1 MYTNTT
7 QYLRALA
14 SDLVHGCRRTAAD
27 GTVIYTPDGTASYD
41 GLWLRDF
48 SYMVEYAGFA
58 IPDQDI
64 VNCIRYAVRHRRA
77 DGWMPDRV
85 TTDGLAVYAA
95 GIAAAPVGEANLD
108 NTPFLIFTVDSLS
121 RRMDLEDFLPLFTEW
136 EADLEQGLFLLP
148 LEEHGL
154 VYNDVQA
161 PHSPYGFTDTIGKT
175 GTLYMESLLYWRAC
189 RMMEH
194 MCKTYGVGNPDHFA
208 EAAESVERSL
218 SLLFDPAA
226 GAFYA
231 ATKDCHQYDIW
242 GMAYMLYIGFPCSA
256 DEKQAV
262 LSFLEKNY
270 DACVYRGQVR
280 HLLKGQYWERLLIDV
295 EPETYQNGAYWATAS
310 GWMIWCLAQQ
320 NPALAVRA
328 LEDVVSCFKTDGSFE
343 CINEGY
349 EKLPLFVVSATNVCG
364 GFERTISDFPEF
376 GTGKID

>member
-121 RRMDLEDFLPLFTEW
+121 RRMDP
-136 EADLEQGLFLLP
+136 
-148 LEEHGL
+148 
-154 VYNDVQA
+154 
-161 PHSPYGFTDTIGKT
+161 
-175 GTLYMESLLYWRAC
+175 
-189 RMMEH
+189 
-194 MCKTYGVGNPDHFA
+194 
-208 EAAESVERSL
+208 
-218 SLLFDPAA
+218 
-226 GAFYA
+226 
-231 ATKDCHQYDIW
+231 
-242 GMAYMLYIGFPCSA
+242 
-256 DEKQAV
+256 
-262 LSFLEKNY
+262 
-270 DACVYRGQVR
+270 
-280 HLLKGQYWERLLIDV
+280 
-295 EPETYQNGAYWATAS
+295 
-310 GWMIWCLAQQ
+310 
-320 NPALAVRA
+320 
-328 LEDVVSCFKTDGSFE
+328 
-343 CINEGY
+343 
-349 EKLPLFVVSATNVCG
+349 
-364 GFERTISDFPEF
+364 
-376 GTGKID
+376 

>member
-7 QYLRALA
+7 QYLRSLA

-121 RRMDLEDFLPLFTEW
+121 RRMDPETFLPLFTEW

-148 LEEHGL
+148 IDENGL
-154 VYNDVQA
+154 VYNDVQK
-161 PHSPYGFTDTIGKT
+161 PHSPYGFTDTIGN
-175 GTLYMESLLYWRAC
+175 MWRAGLYFPLFG
-189 RMMEH
+189 
-194 MCKTYGVGNPDHFA
+194 TYLPVLPIYRF
-208 EAAESVERSL
+208 
-218 SLLFDPAA
+218 F
-226 GAFYA
+226 
-231 ATKDCHQYDIW
+231 Q
-242 GMAYMLYIGFPCSA
+242 FPCMP
-256 DEKQAV
+256 
-262 LSFLEKNY
+262 F
-270 DACVYRGQVR
+270 C
-280 HLLKGQYWERLLIDV
+280 
-295 EPETYQNGAYWATAS
+295 
-310 GWMIWCLAQQ
+310 
-320 NPALAVRA
+320 
-328 LEDVVSCFKTDGSFE
+328 
-343 CINEGY
+343 
-349 EKLPLFVVSATNVCG
+349 
-364 GFERTISDFPEF
+364 
-376 GTGKID
+376 GTGKEEMTLTHLSYFFQIRCDKGATVGISRHPTGSVRFVCHMSSLISMRTGVILH

>member
-1 MYTNTT
+1 M
-7 QYLRALA
+7 
-14 SDLVHGCRRTAAD
+14 
-27 GTVIYTPDGTASYD
+27 
-41 GLWLRDF
+41 
-48 SYMVEYAGFA
+48 
-58 IPDQDI
+58 
-64 VNCIRYAVRHRRA
+64 
-77 DGWMPDRV
+77 
-85 TTDGLAVYAA
+85 
-95 GIAAAPVGEANLD
+95 
-108 NTPFLIFTVDSLS
+108 
-121 RRMDLEDFLPLFTEW
+121 
-136 EADLEQGLFLLP
+136 FLLP
-148 LEEHGL
+148 IDENGL
-154 VYNDVQA
+154 VYNDVQK

-242 GMAYMLYIGFPCSA
+242 GMAYMLYIGFPCST

-262 LSFLEKNY
+262 LSFLGKNY

-376 GTGKID
+376 GAGKID

>member
-121 RRMDLEDFLPLFTEW
+121 RRMDTDAFLPLFTEW
-136 EADLEQGLFLLP
+136 EAVLEQGLFLLP
-148 LEEHGL
+148 LDENGL
-154 VYNDVQA
+154 VYNDVQT

-189 RMMEH
+189 RMMER
-194 MCKTYGVGNPDHFA
+194 MCKTYGIKNPDRFA
-208 EAAESVERSL
+208 KAAESVERSL
-218 SLLFDPAA
+218 SLL
-226 GAFYA
+226 
-231 ATKDCHQYDIW
+231 
-242 GMAYMLYIGFPCSA
+242 
-256 DEKQAV
+256 
-262 LSFLEKNY
+262 
-270 DACVYRGQVR
+270 
-280 HLLKGQYWERLLIDV
+280 
-295 EPETYQNGAYWATAS
+295 
-310 GWMIWCLAQQ
+310 
-320 NPALAVRA
+320 PALFMPQQKTAISTTSGAWRTCFTSAFPALRTKNRRFSLFWKKIMMPASTAVR
-328 LEDVVSCFKTDGSFE
+328 F
-343 CINEGY
+343 
-349 EKLPLFVVSATNVCG
+349 AT
-364 GFERTISDFPEF
+364 S
-376 GTGKID
+376 

>member
-121 RRMDLEDFLPLFTEW
+121 RRMDTDAFLPLFTEW
-136 EADLEQGLFLLP
+136 EAVLEQGLFLLP
-148 LEEHGL
+148 IDENGL
-154 VYNDVQA
+154 VYNDVQK

-242 GMAYMLYIGFPCSA
+242 GMAYMLY
-256 DEKQAV
+256 
-262 LSFLEKNY
+262 
-270 DACVYRGQVR
+270 
-280 HLLKGQYWERLLIDV
+280 LLCGRKTGGSLF
-295 EPETYQNGAYWATAS
+295 S
-310 GWMIWCLAQQ
+310 G
-320 NPALAVRA
+320 
-328 LEDVVSCFKTDGSFE
+328 K
-343 CINEGY
+343 
-349 EKLPLFVVSATNVCG
+349 KL
-364 GFERTISDFPEF
+364 
-376 GTGKID
+376 

>member
-7 QYLRALA
+7 QYLRSLA

-121 RRMDLEDFLPLFTEW
+121 RRMDTDAFLPLFTEW
-136 EADLEQGLFLLP
+136 EAVLEQGLFLLP
-148 LEEHGL
+148 IDENGL
-154 VYNDVQA
+154 VYNDVQK

-189 RMMEH
+189 RMMDTCAKPTVSEIRTTSQ
-194 MCKTYGVGNPDHFA
+194 KLPRQSSA
-208 EAAESVERSL
+208 
-218 SLLFDPAA
+218 P
-226 GAFYA
+226 
-231 ATKDCHQYDIW
+231 
-242 GMAYMLYIGFPCSA
+242 FPCC
-256 DEKQAV
+256 
-262 LSFLEKNY
+262 LI
-270 DACVYRGQVR
+270 
-280 HLLKGQYWERLLIDV
+280 LL
-295 EPETYQNGAYWATAS
+295 
-310 GWMIWCLAQQ
+310 
-320 NPALAVRA
+320 PALFMLQQKTAISTTSGAWRTCFTLAFPALRTKNRRFSLFWKKIMMPASTAVR
-328 LEDVVSCFKTDGSFE
+328 F
-343 CINEGY
+343 
-349 EKLPLFVVSATNVCG
+349 AT
-364 GFERTISDFPEF
+364 S
-376 GTGKID
+376 

>member
-121 RRMDLEDFLPLFTEW
+121 RRMDPEAFLPLFTEW

-154 VYNDVQA
+154 IYNDVQTPILPMA
-161 PHSPYGFTDTIGKT
+161 SPIPSAKP
-175 GTLYMESLLYWRAC
+175 A
-189 RMMEH
+189 
-194 MCKTYGVGNPDHFA
+194 
-208 EAAESVERSL
+208 RS
-218 SLLFDPAA
+218 
-226 GAFYA
+226 
-231 ATKDCHQYDIW
+231 IW
-242 GMAYMLYIGFPCSA
+242 NPCSTGA
-256 DEKQAV
+256 PAV
-262 LSFLEKNY
+262 
-270 DACVYRGQVR
+270 
-280 HLLKGQYWERLLIDV
+280 
-295 EPETYQNGAYWATAS
+295 
-310 GWMIWCLAQQ
+310 
-320 NPALAVRA
+320 
-328 LEDVVSCFKTDGSFE
+328 
-343 CINEGY
+343 
-349 EKLPLFVVSATNVCG
+349 
-364 GFERTISDFPEF
+364 
-376 GTGKID
+376 

>member
-7 QYLRALA
+7 QYLRSLA

-121 RRMDLEDFLPLFTEW
+121 RRMDPETFLPLFTEW

-148 LEEHGL
+148 IDENGL
-154 VYNDVQA
+154 VYNDVQK

-194 MCKTYGVGNPDHFA
+194 MCKTYGVGNPTT
-208 EAAESVERSL
+208 SQKLPNL
-218 SLLFDPAA
+218 SSAPFPCCLILLPAL
-226 GAFYA
+226 FMLQQ
-231 ATKDCHQYDIW
+231 KDCHQYDIW

-262 LSFLEKNY
+262 LSFLEK
-270 DACVYRGQVR
+270 
-280 HLLKGQYWERLLIDV
+280 IMM
-295 EPETYQNGAYWATAS
+295 PAS
-310 GWMIWCLAQQ
+310 T
-320 NPALAVRA
+320 AVR
-328 LEDVVSCFKTDGSFE
+328 F
-343 CINEGY
+343 
-349 EKLPLFVVSATNVCG
+349 AT
-364 GFERTISDFPEF
+364 S
-376 GTGKID
+376 

>member
-121 RRMDLEDFLPLFTEW
+121 RRMDPEAFLPLFTEW

-154 VYNDVQA
+154 VYNDVQK

-208 EAAESVERSL
+208 EAAE
-218 SLLFDPAA
+218 
-226 GAFYA
+226 
-231 ATKDCHQYDIW
+231 
-242 GMAYMLYIGFPCSA
+242 
-256 DEKQAV
+256 AV
-262 LSFLEKNY
+262 T
-270 DACVYRGQVR
+270 V
-280 HLLKGQYWERLLIDV
+280 
-295 EPETYQNGAYWATAS
+295 
-310 GWMIWCLAQQ
+310 
-320 NPALAVRA
+320 
-328 LEDVVSCFKTDGSFE
+328 
-343 CINEGY
+343 
-349 EKLPLFVVSATNVCG
+349 
-364 GFERTISDFPEF
+364 
-376 GTGKID
+376 

>member
-121 RRMDLEDFLPLFTEW
+121 RRLP
-136 EADLEQGLFLLP
+136 AS
-148 LEEHGL
+148 
-154 VYNDVQA
+154 VYRMGGR
-161 PHSPYGFTDTIGKT
+161 S
-175 GTLYMESLLYWRAC
+175 RA
-189 RMMEH
+189 
-194 MCKTYGVGNPDHFA
+194 GIV
-208 EAAESVERSL
+208 
-218 SLLFDPAA
+218 PAA
-226 GAFYA
+226 PRGTRSGLQRRSDPPFPLWLHRYHRQNRHA
-231 ATKDCHQYDIW
+231 
-242 GMAYMLYIGFPCSA
+242 LYGI
-256 DEKQAV
+256 
-262 LSFLEKNY
+262 
-270 DACVYRGQVR
+270 
-280 HLLKGQYWERLLIDV
+280 
-295 EPETYQNGAYWATAS
+295 
-310 GWMIWCLAQQ
+310 
-320 NPALAVRA
+320 PALLAC
-328 LEDVVSCFKTDGSFE
+328 LPYDGAHVQ
-343 CINEGY
+343 NLRY
-349 EKLPLFVVSATNVCG
+349 
-364 GFERTISDFPEF
+364 
-376 GTGKID
+376 

>member
-121 RRMDLEDFLPLFTEW
+121 RRMDPEASCLCLPNGKPISSRDCSCCPSRNTVWSTTTFRTPIPPM
-136 EADLEQGLFLLP
+136 A
-148 LEEHGL
+148 
-154 VYNDVQA
+154 
-161 PHSPYGFTDTIGKT
+161 SPIPSAKP
-175 GTLYMESLLYWRAC
+175 A
-189 RMMEH
+189 
-194 MCKTYGVGNPDHFA
+194 
-208 EAAESVERSL
+208 RS
-218 SLLFDPAA
+218 
-226 GAFYA
+226 
-231 ATKDCHQYDIW
+231 IW
-242 GMAYMLYIGFPCSA
+242 NPCSTGVP
-256 DEKQAV
+256 AV
-262 LSFLEKNY
+262 
-270 DACVYRGQVR
+270 
-280 HLLKGQYWERLLIDV
+280 
-295 EPETYQNGAYWATAS
+295 
-310 GWMIWCLAQQ
+310 
-320 NPALAVRA
+320 
-328 LEDVVSCFKTDGSFE
+328 
-343 CINEGY
+343 
-349 EKLPLFVVSATNVCG
+349 
-364 GFERTISDFPEF
+364 
-376 GTGKID
+376 

>member
-121 RRMDLEDFLPLFTEW
+121 RRMDPEAFLPLLPNGRPISSRDCFCCPSRKTVW
-136 EADLEQGLFLLP
+136 STMTFRNPILL
-148 LEEHGL
+148 
-154 VYNDVQA
+154 
-161 PHSPYGFTDTIGKT
+161 
-175 GTLYMESLLYWRAC
+175 
-189 RMMEH
+189 
-194 MCKTYGVGNPDHFA
+194 
-208 EAAESVERSL
+208 
-218 SLLFDPAA
+218 
-226 GAFYA
+226 
-231 ATKDCHQYDIW
+231 
-242 GMAYMLYIGFPCSA
+242 
-256 DEKQAV
+256 
-262 LSFLEKNY
+262 
-270 DACVYRGQVR
+270 
-280 HLLKGQYWERLLIDV
+280 
-295 EPETYQNGAYWATAS
+295 TAS
-310 GWMIWCLAQQ
+310 PIPSAKPARSIWNLCSTGA
-320 NPALAVRA
+320 PAV
-328 LEDVVSCFKTDGSFE
+328 
-343 CINEGY
+343 
-349 EKLPLFVVSATNVCG
+349 
-364 GFERTISDFPEF
+364 
-376 GTGKID
+376 

>member
-121 RRMDLEDFLPLFTEW
+121 RRMDTDAFLPLFTEW
-136 EADLEQGLFLLP
+136 EAVLEQGRA
-148 LEEHGL
+148 
-154 VYNDVQA
+154 DVVQQHRQA
-161 PHSPYGFTDTIGKT
+161 
-175 GTLYMESLLYWRAC
+175 
-189 RMMEH
+189 
-194 MCKTYGVGNPDHFA
+194 GNAFQSR
-208 EAAESVERSL
+208 AAEGKAR
-218 SLLFDPAA
+218 A
-226 GAFYA
+226 G
-231 ATKDCHQYDIW
+231 KCV
-242 GMAYMLYIGFPCSA
+242 
-256 DEKQAV
+256 V
-262 LSFLEKNY
+262 LHF
-270 DACVYRGQVR
+270 VR
-280 HLLKGQYWERLLIDV
+280 PHI
-295 EPETYQNGAYWATAS
+295 
-310 GWMIWCLAQQ
+310 
-320 NPALAVRA
+320 
-328 LEDVVSCFKTDGSFE
+328 
-343 CINEGY
+343 
-349 EKLPLFVVSATNVCG
+349 
-364 GFERTISDFPEF
+364 
-376 GTGKID
+376 

>member
-121 RRMDLEDFLPLFTEW
+121 RRMDTDAFLPLFTEW
-136 EADLEQGLFLLP
+136 EAVLEQGLFLLP
-148 LEEHGL
+148 LDENGL
-154 VYNDVQA
+154 VYNDVQTPPFPLWLHRYHRQNRHA
-161 PHSPYGFTDTIGKT
+161 LYGI
-175 GTLYMESLLYWRAC
+175 
-189 RMMEH
+189 
-194 MCKTYGVGNPDHFA
+194 
-208 EAAESVERSL
+208 
-218 SLLFDPAA
+218 
-226 GAFYA
+226 
-231 ATKDCHQYDIW
+231 
-242 GMAYMLYIGFPCSA
+242 
-256 DEKQAV
+256 
-262 LSFLEKNY
+262 
-270 DACVYRGQVR
+270 
-280 HLLKGQYWERLLIDV
+280 
-295 EPETYQNGAYWATAS
+295 
-310 GWMIWCLAQQ
+310 
-320 NPALAVRA
+320 PALLARLPYDGAHVQNLRHQKSGPLRKSCRICRAFPFPAV
-328 LEDVVSCFKTDGSFE
+328 
-343 CINEGY
+343 
-349 EKLPLFVVSATNVCG
+349 
-364 GFERTISDFPEF
+364 
-376 GTGKID
+376 